1 MSYFA
6 ENQHYTLR
14 WPPDLFAQEVGRL
27 IQRGAE
33 WGPDGDWSE
42 EVKVLLEQAFESRVP
57 AEDFIHR
64 RLLGDYEGW

>member
-1 MSYFA
+1 MG
-6 ENQHYTLR
+6 TR
-14 WPPDLFAQEVGRL
+14 
-27 IQRGAE
+27 

>member
-33 WGPDGDWSE
+33 WGPDGDQMGIGRR
-42 EVKVLLEQAFESRVP
+42 KSRC
-57 AEDFIHR
+57 F
-64 RLLGDYEGW
+64 